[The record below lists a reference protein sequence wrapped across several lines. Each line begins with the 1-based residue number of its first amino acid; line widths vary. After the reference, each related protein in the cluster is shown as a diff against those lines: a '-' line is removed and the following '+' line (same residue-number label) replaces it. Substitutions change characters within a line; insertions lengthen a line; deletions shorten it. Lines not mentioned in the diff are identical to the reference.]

1 MPLPRERLMKMNKD
15 VLAGMVLDY
24 KKRFDSTLSAITGEL
39 KELKTLNLTWLLVEM
54 SATNLPSNLFWL
66 RENVWQANNTFVES
80 AMKYQEFSS
89 LFRMMT

>member
-1 MPLPRERLMKMNKD
+1 MPLTRERLMKMNKD

-24 KKRFDSTLSAITGEL
+24 KERFDSTLSAITDEL
-39 KELKTLNLTWLLVEM
+39 KELKTLNLTWLLVEK

-66 RENVWQANNTFVES
+66 RENVWQVNNTFVES